1 MSKRRSYKRGG
12 AFRDSRRFLIFTE
25 GAKREVRYFEAIGV
39 DERRI
44 SVLVFGA
51 DRQTNDSSPEQTLAR
66 AIAQIKKSPLME
78 DDRVWLVI
86 DKDRWSEKQLMIVQR
101 TCSDKGWNLAISN
114 PCFELWLYLHY
125 ADLPEGYT
133 SSCQQLKTD
142 LGALTSPEGYHPA
155 IALKGIDD
163 AIKRAKELDENP
175 DLLLPPRNVS
185 RIYLLFEDL
194 KDFLV

>member
-1 MSKRRSYKRGG
+1 MSKGRSYKRGG
-12 AFRDSRRFLIFTE
+12 TFRDSRRFLIFTE
-25 GAKREVRYFEAIGV
+25 GAKREVRYFEAVGV

-51 DRQTNDSSPEQTLAR
+51 DPLTNDSSPEQTLAR
-66 AIAQIKKSPLME
+66 AITQINKSPLME

-86 DKDRWSEKQLMIVQR
+86 DKDRWSEKQLMLVQR
-101 TCSDKGWNLAISN
+101 ACSDKGWNLAITN

-125 ADLPEGYT
+125 TELPEDY
-133 SSCQQLKTD
+133 SSNCQQLKTE
-142 LGALTSPEGYHPA
+142 LGALTTPEGYQPE

-163 AIKRAKELDENP
+163 AIKRAKVLDDNP
-175 DLLLPPRNVS
+175 ELLLPPRNVS

>member
-1 MSKRRSYKRGG
+1 MSKGRSYKRGG
-12 AFRDSRRFLIFTE
+12 VFRDSRRFLIFTE
-25 GAKREVRYFEAIGV
+25 GAKREVRYFEAVGV
-39 DERRI
+39 DERRV
-44 SVLVFGA
+44 SVLIFGA
-51 DRQTNDSSPEQTLAR
+51 DPIINDSSPEQTLAR

-86 DKDRWSEKQLMIVQR
+86 DKDRWSEKQLMLVQR
-101 TCSDKGWNLAISN
+101 SCNDKGWNLAITN

-125 ADLPEGYT
+125 AELPEGNT
-133 SSCQQLKTD
+133 SSCQQLKTA
-142 LGALTSPEGYHPA
+142 LGELTIPEGYQPE

-163 AIKRAKELDENP
+163 AIRRAKVLDENP
-175 DLLLPPRNVS
+175 DLVIPPRNVS